1 MKNIVV
7 TTIALI
13 SFAFGSTL
21 QIINASKNSDVAIQ
35 INGVIINK
43 KFKQGE
49 NFISPSS
56 DRDPRVKI
64 TADRDEY
71 EFNLRNSEE
80 SAPHRVLTLVGIN
93 NDTRKTLKVVET
105 KVKPNASAR
114 QNIDLKVLNASGKH
128 ESIDIYI
135 DGVMKVENVNYSQY
149 SEYISLPIDAEVLNV
164 HIHGEDDPIFHG
176 NTNVSDLVGQTGIMI
191 VRYATNNQNSNLEL
205 SLAMT
210 SGKTVNL
217 KPEQSLTLG
226 ESIITL
232 DPATPIVEDR
242 NVAQAQIVHNSPSPA
257 VDVYVDG
264 TLAVENFTYR
274 SSTELV
280 DLPLNTVVGIA
291 PTGGDIIA
299 EFPFELEENIKYIVV
314 ASGILN
320 NEDTP
325 FTLLA
330 STLETESED
339 SESFGLKVLH
349 GVTDAPAVDVYADGE
364 LVIENLA
371 YGEFTEQ
378 YIQVPVGD
386 YTLDI
391 TAHGAQE
398 AVASFSAPLTGLGGG
413 SGVLYASGFLA
424 GLDTDPLF
432 GLVLTTPSGYVV
444 ELPAVETGLG
454 TAQVQIV
461 HNSPSPSVDVY
472 VDGTLAVENFTYRS
486 STGLVDLP
494 LNTVVGIAPTGGDII
509 AEFPFTLE
517 QSVDYVVVAS
527 GVLNDATTPF
537 TLLASVLEQDA
548 ESDETF
554 ALKVLHGV
562 TDAPAV
568 DIYANGGLL
577 IENLVYGDFTDYLQ
591 VPVGDYTI
599 DITAHGAQEAVASFS
614 APLTGLG
621 GGSGVL
627 YASGFLAGE
636 ETDPAFSLVL
646 TTPSSYVVELP
657 ATETVLDIDDEYTTV
672 SNEFALLSNYPNP
685 FNPVTS
691 IRYNLDSNSNVKI
704 TVYDLLGNVVNEL
717 FQGAQMAGINNVS
730 WNATNNVGESISS
743 GVYIY
748 KIQTDA
754 SYKIGRMMFLK

>member
-1 MKNIVV
+1 LSHFTYLHFNERYERFNKKKGKKMKNIVV

-43 KFKQGE
+43 NFKQGE
-49 NFISPSS
+49 NFIIPSS

-176 NTNVSDLVGQTGIMI
+176 NTNVGNLVGQTGIMI

-205 SLAMT
+205 SLVMT

-217 KPEQSLTLG
+217 KPEQSLALG
-226 ESIITL
+226 ESIIIL

-257 VDVYVDG
+257 VD
-264 TLAVENFTYR
+264 
-274 SSTELV
+274 
-280 DLPLNTVVGIA
+280 I
-291 PTGGDIIA
+291 
-299 EFPFELEENIKYIVV
+299 
-314 ASGILN
+314 
-320 NEDTP
+320 
-325 FTLLA
+325 
-330 STLETESED
+330 
-339 SESFGLKVLH
+339 
-349 GVTDAPAVDVYADGE
+349 
-364 LVIENLA
+364 
-371 YGEFTEQ
+371 
-378 YIQVPVGD
+378 
-386 YTLDI
+386 
-391 TAHGAQE
+391 
-398 AVASFSAPLTGLGGG
+398 
-413 SGVLYASGFLA
+413 
-424 GLDTDPLF
+424 
-432 GLVLTTPSGYVV
+432 
-444 ELPAVETGLG
+444 
-454 TAQVQIV
+454 
-461 HNSPSPSVDVY
+461 Y

-527 GVLNDATTPF
+527 GILNDATTPF